1 MGVSFDSQDENR
13 SFAQKFDFNFP
24 LLCDQDRQ
32 MGLAYGACTTEDAEY
47 ANRIGVIIDAD
58 GLIKEY
64 EPAANAKTYAVEVL
78 AQL

>member
-1 MGVSFDSQDENR
+1 
-13 SFAQKFDFNFP
+13 
-24 LLCDQDRQ
+24 
-32 MGLAYGACTTEDAEY
+32 MGLAYGACTEAGAEY